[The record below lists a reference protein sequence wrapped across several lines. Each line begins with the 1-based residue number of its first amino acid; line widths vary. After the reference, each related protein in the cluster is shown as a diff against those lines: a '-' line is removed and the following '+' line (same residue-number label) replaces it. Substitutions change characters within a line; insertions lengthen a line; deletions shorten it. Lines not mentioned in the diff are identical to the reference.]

1 MHIYQTDRQD
11 GDSGLVK
18 ACIQLDITVYLPN
31 ADALGTLE
39 IALANNNINIHDY
52 INVSEALSLAV
63 ANGDIKFENVTAGA
77 ATVSVANG
85 NVAGLLH
92 ELQGALTSTTAR
104 GDIDIRVLSLNVAEL
119 AKITLTSSYGT
130 VTSQFVCTLCL
141 FRELAG

>member
-1 MHIYQTDRQD
+1 M
-11 GDSGLVK
+11 
-18 ACIQLDITVYLPN
+18 PN

-104 GDIDIRVLSLNVAEL
+104 GDIDIKVLSLNVAEL